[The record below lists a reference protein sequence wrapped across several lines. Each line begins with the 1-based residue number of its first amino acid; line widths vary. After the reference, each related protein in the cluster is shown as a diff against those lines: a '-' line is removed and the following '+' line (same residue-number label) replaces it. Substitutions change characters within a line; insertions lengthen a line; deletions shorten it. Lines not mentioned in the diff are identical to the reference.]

1 MYHVQMKKL
10 ITLLLACCFGSAMAQ
25 SNWPTC
31 PSSVD
36 LLWTNCYGTY
46 TYPNGDKYVGEYK
59 DGEQHGQGTYTFPN
73 RDKYVGEFKDAQRN
87 GQGTYTYADGSKY
100 VGEYKDDKFNGE
112 GAYTFAN
119 GNKYVGEFKDHN
131 FNGQGIKYLANG
143 KVDKSGIWKDDKLV
157 QSKFID
163 VATFTRIPNLSNS
176 ASNLAQ
182 LRKTEEQPMA
192 QSNLPACQGKRS
204 TWTNCVGAYTYSS
217 GAKYV
222 GEFKDGKFN
231 GEGAYTFANG
241 GKYVGEFKDG
251 KYNGQGI
258 WFRANGNVR
267 KSGIWND
274 GLLVQSKFIDVATFT
289 RMLNL
294 SISAYN
300 LAQLR
305 KTEEQPMA
313 QRNLPACQ
321 GKRSTWTNCVGA
333 YTFGSGNKYVG
344 EYKDGKYNGQGTYTW
359 PNGNKYVGEF
369 KDDNF
374 NGQGTYTFP
383 NGNKYVGEFK
393 DDNFNGQ
400 GTYTYANGNKYVG
413 EIKDDNPNMQLTIS
427 YANGNKSVGE
437 FKDDK
442 FNGQGTYT
450 YASGGKYVGEFKDG
464 KWNGQGIW
472 FRANGNVRKSGI
484 WKDDNL
490 VQSKFIDVATFTRI
504 PNLSNSASN
513 LAQLRKT
520 EEQAKQKQAELEAQR
535 KATELALAQA
545 TKAAQEQVKLEAQLA
560 AQQQIQIKPAAQIA
574 PQGKR
579 VALVIGN
586 AKYKF
591 SPLNN
596 PVNDATDMAASL
608 RSVGFDV
615 IEVKDATLKQMRAA
629 TRQFADKLE
638 VSDVGLVYYSG
649 HGIEVKGK
657 NYLIPVNADIRRE
670 YEVVDQAFD
679 ASNLLRMM
687 ESLQSGTKKRVN
699 ILIVDACR
707 NNDLPKSW
715 RSTNNGLAR
724 MDAPAGSF
732 ISFATAPG
740 QVAAD
745 GQGRNSPYT
754 KHLLQALKQP
764 NVPIEQVFKQVRR
777 KVMAETAGEQ
787 VPWENS
793 SLVGDF
799 YFTVAR

>member
-1 MYHVQMKKL
+1 MKML

-25 SNWPTC
+25 SSLAAC
-31 PSSVD
+31 GGDPSRWD
-36 LLWTNCYGTY
+36 QCYGTDRSY
-46 TYPNGDKYVGEYK
+46 YREIRGFVGKYSGEWVR
-59 DGEQHGQGTYTFPN
+59 GMPSGQGVLILP
-73 RDKYVGEFKDAQRN
+73 N
-87 GQGTYTYADGSKY
+87 GQGYVEASEIPKHPGIARKFVSDGGRYIGYFKNGLYDGSGVQYSKS
-100 VGEYKDDKFNGE
+100 
-112 GAYTFAN
+112 GA
-119 GNKYVGEFKDHN
+119 VE
-131 FNGQGIKYLANG
+131 
-143 KVDKSGIWKDDKLV
+143 KSGIWKD
-157 QSKFID
+157 
-163 VATFTRIPNLSNS
+163 
-176 ASNLAQ
+176 
-182 LRKTEEQPMA
+182 
-192 QSNLPACQGKRS
+192 G
-204 TWTNCVGAYTYSS
+204 
-217 GAKYV
+217 
-222 GEFKDGKFN
+222 
-231 GEGAYTFANG
+231 
-241 GKYVGEFKDG
+241 
-251 KYNGQGI
+251 
-258 WFRANGNVR
+258 
-267 KSGIWND
+267 
-274 GLLVQSKFIDVATFT
+274 
-289 RMLNL
+289 
-294 SISAYN
+294 
-300 LAQLR
+300 
-305 KTEEQPMA
+305 
-313 QRNLPACQ
+313 
-321 GKRSTWTNCVGA
+321 
-333 YTFGSGNKYVG
+333 
-344 EYKDGKYNGQGTYTW
+344 
-359 PNGNKYVGEF
+359 
-369 KDDNF
+369 
-374 NGQGTYTFP
+374 
-383 NGNKYVGEFK
+383 
-393 DDNFNGQ
+393 
-400 GTYTYANGNKYVG
+400 
-413 EIKDDNPNMQLTIS
+413 
-427 YANGNKSVGE
+427 
-437 FKDDK
+437 
-442 FNGQGTYT
+442 
-450 YASGGKYVGEFKDG
+450 
-464 KWNGQGIW
+464 
-472 FRANGNVRKSGI
+472 
-484 WKDDNL
+484 NL
-490 VQSKFIDVATFTRI
+490 VQSKFVDVATFTRI

-535 KATELALAQA
+535 IATELALAQA

-560 AQQQIQIKPAAQIA
+560 AQQQLQIKPAAQIA

-764 NVPIEQVFKQVRR
+764 GMPIEQVFKQVRR

>member
-1 MYHVQMKKL
+1 MKTL
-10 ITLLLACCFGSAMAQ
+10 ITLLFACCFGSAMAQ
-25 SNWPTC
+25 SNLPAC
-31 PSSVD
+31 PSNVGVV
-36 LLWTNCYGTY
+36 WTNCYGTY
-46 TYPNGDKYVGEYK
+46 TYANGNKYVGEYK
-59 DGEQHGQGTYTFPN
+59 DG
-73 RDKYVGEFKDAQRN
+73 KRN
-87 GQGTYTYADGSKY
+87 GQGT
-100 VGEYKDDKFNGE
+100 
-112 GAYTFAN
+112 YTFAN
-119 GNKYVGEFKDHN
+119 GNKYVGEFKDDIYN
-131 FNGQGIKYLANG
+131 GQGTYFFLADDQWKGDKYVGEFKDDKFNGQGTYTFASGIKLVGEFKDNKTNGRGIKFLANG
-143 KVDKSGIWKDDKLV
+143 KVYQSGIWKDGVLV

-163 VATFTRIPNLSNS
+163 VATFTRIPKLSN
-176 ASNLAQ
+176 N
-182 LRKTEEQPMA
+182 
-192 QSNLPACQGKRS
+192 
-204 TWTNCVGAYTYSS
+204 
-217 GAKYV
+217 
-222 GEFKDGKFN
+222 
-231 GEGAYTFANG
+231 
-241 GKYVGEFKDG
+241 
-251 KYNGQGI
+251 
-258 WFRANGNVR
+258 
-267 KSGIWND
+267 
-274 GLLVQSKFIDVATFT
+274 
-289 RMLNL
+289 
-294 SISAYN
+294 
-300 LAQLR
+300 
-305 KTEEQPMA
+305 
-313 QRNLPACQ
+313 
-321 GKRSTWTNCVGA
+321 
-333 YTFGSGNKYVG
+333 
-344 EYKDGKYNGQGTYTW
+344 
-359 PNGNKYVGEF
+359 
-369 KDDNF
+369 
-374 NGQGTYTFP
+374 
-383 NGNKYVGEFK
+383 
-393 DDNFNGQ
+393 
-400 GTYTYANGNKYVG
+400 
-413 EIKDDNPNMQLTIS
+413 
-427 YANGNKSVGE
+427 
-437 FKDDK
+437 
-442 FNGQGTYT
+442 
-450 YASGGKYVGEFKDG
+450 
-464 KWNGQGIW
+464 
-472 FRANGNVRKSGI
+472 
-484 WKDDNL
+484 
-490 VQSKFIDVATFTRI
+490 
-504 PNLSNSASN
+504 ASN

-520 EEQAKQKQAELEAQR
+520 EEQAKQKQAELAAQR

-777 KVMAETAGEQ
+777 NVMAETSGEQ
-787 VPWENS
+787 VPEGVPNS
-793 SLVGDF
+793 V
-799 YFTVAR
+799 